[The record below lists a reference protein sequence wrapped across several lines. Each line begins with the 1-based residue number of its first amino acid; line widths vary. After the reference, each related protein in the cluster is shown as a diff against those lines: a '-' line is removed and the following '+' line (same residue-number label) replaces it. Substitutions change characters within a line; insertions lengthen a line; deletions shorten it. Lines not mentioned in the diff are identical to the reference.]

1 MKNDKGAAFKMEKI
15 MDVSITFESKDEGT
29 ILVGTNKGLDH
40 LTYPEIKKIIGDK
53 ILIKNAD
60 QIETVL
66 SVSSVQ
72 ISTSMAER
80 KNIGICIGKLA
91 SPDLVQVGA
100 SIYSLE
106 H

>member
-1 MKNDKGAAFKMEKI
+1 MKKI
-15 MDVSITFESKDEGT
+15 MVASLVFKSKDEGT
-29 ILVGTNKGLDH
+29 IIVGTNKELDH
-40 LTYPEIKKIIGDK
+40 LTYPEIKNIIGDK
-53 ILIKNAD
+53 ILIKNED
-60 QIETVL
+60 QNEMVL
-66 SVSSVQ
+66 SVSSIQ

-106 H
+106 N

>member
-1 MKNDKGAAFKMEKI
+1 
-15 MDVSITFESKDEGT
+15 MDASLAFESKDEGT
-29 ILVGTNKGLDH
+29 IIVGTNKELDH

-60 QIETVL
+60 KNEVIL
-66 SVSSVQ
+66 NVSSIQ

-106 H
+106 D

>member
-1 MKNDKGAAFKMEKI
+1 M
-15 MDVSITFESKDEGT
+15 
-29 ILVGTNKGLDH
+29 
-40 LTYPEIKKIIGDK
+40 IGNK
-53 ILIKNAD
+53 ILIRYAN
-60 QIETVL
+60 QNEMIL

-80 KNIGICIGKLA
+80 KNIGICVGKLA

-106 H
+106 D

>member
-1 MKNDKGAAFKMEKI
+1 M
-15 MDVSITFESKDEGT
+15 
-29 ILVGTNKGLDH
+29 
-40 LTYPEIKKIIGDK
+40 IGNK
-53 ILIKNAD
+53 ILIKYAN
-60 QIETVL
+60 QNEMVL

-72 ISTSMAER
+72 ISTSMAEK
-80 KNIGICIGKLA
+80 KNIGIRIGKLA

>member
-1 MKNDKGAAFKMEKI
+1 MKNDKGVTFKMEKI
-15 MDVSITFESKDEGT
+15 MDVSLTFESKDEGT
-29 ILVGTNKGLDH
+29 IIVGTNKGLDH

-53 ILIKNAD
+53 ILIKNAN

>member
-1 MKNDKGAAFKMEKI
+1 MKKI
-15 MDVSITFESKDEGT
+15 MVASLTFNSKDEG
-29 ILVGTNKGLDH
+29 IIIVGTNKELDH
-40 LTYPEIKKIIGDK
+40 LTYSEIKKSIGDK
-53 ILIKNAD
+53 ILIKNED
-60 QIETVL
+60 QNKVIL
-66 SVSSVQ
+66 NVSSIQ

-106 H
+106 N

>member
-1 MKNDKGAAFKMEKI
+1 MKKI
-15 MDVSITFESKDEGT
+15 MDASLAFESKDEGT
-29 ILVGTNKGLDH
+29 IILGANKELDH
-40 LTYPEIKKIIGDK
+40 LTYPEIKKTIGDK

-60 QIETVL
+60 QNEVIL
-66 SVSSVQ
+66 NVSSFQ

-106 H
+106 N

>member
-1 MKNDKGAAFKMEKI
+1 MKKI
-15 MDVSITFESKDEGT
+15 MDASLAFESKDEGT
-29 ILVGTNKGLDH
+29 IIVGTNRELDH

-60 QIETVL
+60 QNEVIL
-66 SVSSVQ
+66 NVSSIQ

-106 H
+106 N

>member
-1 MKNDKGAAFKMEKI
+1 MKKI
-15 MDVSITFESKDEGT
+15 MDASLAFESKDEGT
-29 ILVGTNKGLDH
+29 IIVGTNKELDH

-60 QIETVL
+60 KNEVIL
-66 SVSSVQ
+66 NVSSIQ

-106 H
+106 D

>member
-1 MKNDKGAAFKMEKI
+1 MKKI
-15 MDVSITFESKDEGT
+15 MDASLVFESKDEGT
-29 ILVGTNKGLDH
+29 IIVGTNKELDH

-60 QIETVL
+60 QNEVIL
-66 SVSSVQ
+66 NVSSIQ

-106 H
+106 N

>member
-1 MKNDKGAAFKMEKI
+1 
-15 MDVSITFESKDEGT
+15 MDASLAFESKDEGT
-29 ILVGTNKGLDH
+29 IIVGTNRELDH

-60 QIETVL
+60 QNEVIL
-66 SVSSVQ
+66 NVSSIQ

-106 H
+106 N

>member
-1 MKNDKGAAFKMEKI
+1 MKKI
-15 MDVSITFESKDEGT
+15 MDASLAFESKDEGT
-29 ILVGTNKGLDH
+29 IIVGTNKELDH

-60 QIETVL
+60 QNEVIL
-66 SVSSVQ
+66 NVSSIQ

-106 H
+106 N